1 MRNRRAPPTLIG
13 TRVAAWSVLA
23 SATQTSFHE
32 CERSRAQKIIIALVR
47 GSREDFSLG
56 SPSVVWRRAAASIL
70 GGGVALQR
78 RGPRPL
84 LVSQK
89 LLQRRRLPSGALR
102 RTGRDQERDHVARGG
117 ALQRRAGQDLA
128 GSVLSRLRQGAERH
142 TAALPAAVR
151 VHSALVVTRASESG
165 PRGTNQ
171 ACL

>member
-13 TRVAAWSVLA
+13 TRVAAWSVPA

-47 GSREDFSLG
+47 GRRGNFSLG
-56 SPSVVWRRAAASIL
+56 PPSVVWRRAAASIL
-70 GGGVALQR
+70 AAAL
-78 RGPRPL
+78 L
-84 LVSQK
+84 F
-89 LLQRRRLPSGALR
+89 SGAAHAHSWYPKNCCNDADCRPVPCDELVETR
-102 RTGRDQERDHVARGG
+102 NGRGG

-128 GSVLSRLRQGAERH
+128 GSVLSHLRQGAERH

-165 PRGTNQ
+165 LRATNQ